1 MLNNLCGRYGTT
13 LHVAY
18 HPYHVV
24 EYMTL
29 TSHHLPAQTHDST
42 FRLTLSNFFGEYE
55 EIQSKLYNI
64 VLILLLGAKL
74 FSEFNFD

>member
-42 FRLTLSNFFGEYE
+42 FRLTLSKLFGEYE
-55 EIQSKLYNI
+55 EIQIK
-64 VLILLLGAKL
+64 
-74 FSEFNFD
+74 